1 MEQSHKI
8 PYNKNNTKVD
18 IEKTRKSFK
27 TLACFLNV
35 IIIIAL
41 VMYAWSE
48 NYVLNYAAD
57 AARGKGTGWDGLS
70 VLFPII
76 VAAIAA
82 IPIIV
87 LDILSFIKIDVI
99 EQSEN
104 PGYMLSKILSL
115 VVTNAI
121 LAIGPIATLLV
132 REPQMLQI
140 VTVINMGACIAAF
153 VLLWINLKI
162 RINESTKKTLKALLI
177 LPVGLAVLILVGRLV
192 AVNLF

>member
-1 MEQSHKI
+1 MEQPHKI

-57 AARGKGTGWDGLS
+57 AARGKYTGWDGLS
-70 VLFPII
+70 VLFPIF

-82 IPIIV
+82 LPIIV

-115 VVTNAI
+115 VATNAI
-121 LAIGPIATLLV
+121 LAIGSIATLLV
-132 REPQMLQI
+132 REPQALQI

-162 RINESTKKTLKALLI
+162 RINESTKKTL
-177 LPVGLAVLILVGRLV
+177 
-192 AVNLF
+192 